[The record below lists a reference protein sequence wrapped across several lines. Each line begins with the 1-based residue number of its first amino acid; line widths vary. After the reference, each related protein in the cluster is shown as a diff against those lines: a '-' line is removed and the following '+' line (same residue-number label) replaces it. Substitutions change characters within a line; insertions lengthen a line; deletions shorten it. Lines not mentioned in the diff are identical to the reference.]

1 MSLWRDPTALK
12 KYDWAFRLRD
22 NPPEQKRVS
31 AESTL
36 VAARRAQRYFHVALC
51 SRFPFSVLRVR
62 SRLTGRDTNIPES
75 RPSFRF
81 KQSLHPFFNSDIG

>member
-36 VAARRAQRYFHVALC
+36 VAARRAQRYFHVALR
-51 SRFPFSVLRVR
+51 SRFPFSALRVR
-62 SRLTGRDTNIPES
+62 SRLTGRDTNIPKS
-75 RPSFRF
+75 RP
-81 KQSLHPFFNSDIG
+81 FFAFQTVTSPVLQL